1 MSELKNLIGQTFGE
15 LTVIKRVENNKDGRT
30 RWLCKCSCGNEK
42 IATGKLLLKGEIK
55 SCGCIKRN
63 LNQYE
68 FDKNKN
74 ICIAT
79 TSKGIKH
86 IFDIEDYE
94 KVKDVSWQMTKF
106 GYIYGIYNKKQ
117 VFIHQLITGF
127 KYPIIDHINRNKLD
141 NRKCNLRPASTSQ
154 NARNKCVKRTN
165 NSGYTGISWDKRE
178 SKWSARI
185 CVNYKTIFLGRYKNI
200 EDAIKVR
207 LKAEKQYYGEFA
219 PQKELFNKYGI

>member
-1 MSELKNLIGQTFGE
+1 MSDLKNLIGQTFGE
-15 LTVIKRVENNKDGRT
+15 LTVIKRVENNKYGRA

-42 IATGKLLLKGEIK
+42 ITTGKLLLKGDTK

-68 FDKNKN
+68 FDKN

-79 TSKGIKH
+79 TSKGVKH

-94 KVKDVSWQMTKF
+94 KVKDISWQMTEF

-141 NRKCNLRPASTSQ
+141 NRKCNLRPATTNQ
-154 NARNKCVKRTN
+154 NARNKCVRRTN
-165 NSGYTGISWDKRE
+165 NSGYIGVSWDKRE
-178 SKWSARI
+178 NKWLVKI
-185 CVNYKTIFLGRYKNI
+185 CVDYKSIFLGRYKNI
-200 EDAIKVR
+200 EDAIKAR
-207 LKAEKQYYGEFA
+207 LKAEKEYYGEFA
-219 PQKELFNKYGI
+219 PQRDLFEKYGI